1 MPVVM
6 SKLKQHLLDFV
17 AHNHFFPCSWERLSC
32 QATLWVD
39 TSMKILYILTKNTS
53 LTLNLFPS
61 VDFQKLTLLLQ
72 YIYVAIS
79 LSVFQMSNVNN
90 MLLPLS
96 LYLSIILQLSPSLSG
111 IYRPT
116 INNILRMQ
124 SFCLIRLF
132 TFSVNVFS
140 YRVYQRFWKSL
151 T

>member
-17 AHNHFFPCSWERLSC
+17 AHNHFVPCSWERLSC

-124 SFCLIRLF
+124 SFCLIRHFLLM
-132 TFSVNVFS
+132 S
-140 YRVYQRFWKSL
+140 SL
-151 T
+151 IVCIRDSGKA